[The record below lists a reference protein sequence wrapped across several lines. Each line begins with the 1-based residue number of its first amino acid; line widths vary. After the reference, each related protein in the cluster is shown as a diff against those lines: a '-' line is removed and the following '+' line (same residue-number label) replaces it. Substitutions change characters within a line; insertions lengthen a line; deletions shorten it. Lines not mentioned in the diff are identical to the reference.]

1 MTSTFALRTA
11 SLALAALMTSALLA
25 GTDALAAHQVR
36 VAEAQRST
44 LIASVDMRQVTA
56 VGDRVARA

>member
-1 MTSTFALRTA
+1 MTSTFAFRTA

-25 GTDALAAHQVR
+25 GTDALAAHQFH
-36 VAEAQRST
+36 VAEAQRGV